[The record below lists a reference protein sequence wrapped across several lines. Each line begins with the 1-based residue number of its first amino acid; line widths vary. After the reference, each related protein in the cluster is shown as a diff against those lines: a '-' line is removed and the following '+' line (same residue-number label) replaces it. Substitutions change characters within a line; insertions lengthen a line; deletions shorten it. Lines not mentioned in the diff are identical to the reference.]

1 MELIKLETI
10 KDITVFSQEVKRF
23 IHDNKLWTNVQGR
36 PYVNVEGW
44 QFMGGMMGITA
55 NISALEE
62 LSNEKEVKYRAVA
75 ELRRGDVLVSSGVAI
90 CSNKEPGKT
99 NFAEFAVA
107 SMAQTRAIGKAYRI
121 YLGWI
126 MKMAGFE
133 STPLEEMQYEYRTTE
148 NRTSEDKKDEIVK
161 ANLPQGGTRNASV
174 AQATEE

>member
-1 MELIKLETI
+1 MEIVTLKTLN
-10 KDITVFSQEVKRF
+10 DLQVFSSEVKKF
-23 IHDNKLWTNVQGR
+23 IHENKLWTNVQGK

-55 NISALEE
+55 SVTGLED
-62 LSNEKEVKYRAVA
+62 LSTDKEIKYRASV
-75 ELRRGDVLVSSGVAI
+75 ELRRGDTLVSSGVAI
-90 CSNKEPGKT
+90 ASNKESGKS

-133 STPLEEMQYEYRTTE
+133 STPLEEMQYEYHA
-148 NRTSEDKKDEIVK
+148 SESKKDDIVDNHK
-161 ANLPQGGTRNASV
+161 SRR
-174 AQATEE
+174 